1 MLLARARL
9 PVVFV
14 DSDPSLPSWEG
25 LRLVFGGSGKM
36 GRLRLQQNDRA
47 VNIQTN
53 EIRYGLLRRF
63 SGMIP
68 MKGLTIL
75 RRPAQPFRHR
85 QVASLLGVTVQAP
98 VPVIRDALR
107 RRHAFVGVMA

>member
-36 GRLRLQQNDRA
+36 GRPRLQQNDRA

-53 EIRYGLLRRF
+53 EIRYGLLRSF

-68 MKGLTIL
+68 MKGLTIW
-75 RRPAQPFRHR
+75 RRPVPARLSSPDTQI
-85 QVASLLGVTVQAP
+85 LP
-98 VPVIRDALR
+98 VRTFGPA
-107 RRHAFVGVMA
+107 

>member
-36 GRLRLQQNDRA
+36 GRPRLQQNDRA

-53 EIRYGLLRRF
+53 EIRYGLLRSF
-63 SGMIP
+63 SGMISQW
-68 MKGLTIL
+68 L
-75 RRPAQPFRHR
+75 
-85 QVASLLGVTVQAP
+85 
-98 VPVIRDALR
+98 AL
-107 RRHAFVGVMA
+107 

>member
-14 DSDPSLPSWEG
+14 DNDPSLPSWEG

-36 GRLRLQQNDRA
+36 GRLRLQQNDRT

-53 EIRYGLLRRF
+53 EIGYGLLRSF
-63 SGMIP
+63 SGMISQW
-68 MKGLTIL
+68 L
-75 RRPAQPFRHR
+75 
-85 QVASLLGVTVQAP
+85 
-98 VPVIRDALR
+98 AL
-107 RRHAFVGVMA
+107 

>member
-14 DSDPSLPSWEG
+14 DNDPSLPSWEG

-36 GRLRLQQNDRA
+36 GRLRLQQNNRA

-53 EIRYGLLRRF
+53 DICYGLLRSF
-63 SGMIP
+63 SGMISQW
-68 MKGLTIL
+68 L
-75 RRPAQPFRHR
+75 
-85 QVASLLGVTVQAP
+85 
-98 VPVIRDALR
+98 ALWR
-107 RRHAFVGVMA
+107 L